1 MSSYL
6 RTGTWEG
13 GTHSNSQY
21 MSPAAQCDKQDLVEE
36 TGTPV
41 YDIVQEFADDHSV
54 WAEAFLGLFL
64 DALLRIKYTQLWEI
78 RVTTSLLN

>member
-1 MSSYL
+1 
-6 RTGTWEG
+6 
-13 GTHSNSQY
+13 

-64 DALLRIKYTQLWEI
+64 DALIRIKQ
-78 RVTTSLLN
+78 